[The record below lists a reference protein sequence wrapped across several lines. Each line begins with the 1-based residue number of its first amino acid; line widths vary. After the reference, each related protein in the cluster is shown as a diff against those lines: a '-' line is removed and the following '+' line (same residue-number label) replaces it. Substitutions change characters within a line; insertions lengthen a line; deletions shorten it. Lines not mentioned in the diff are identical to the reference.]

1 VFFQKSF
8 FMKNR
13 NTIFFLLILVMTG
26 VRLDAQQF
34 FFSPVRPGTCNAADG
49 ILTIV
54 PTRGVPPFTY
64 QWSTGATGLS
74 LKNIPKGAY
83 TATLTDATGATVEH
97 THILN
102 SEAFD
107 LYLSDSRPSSFCN
120 ANSGSLTVDPLG
132 GVAPFTYTWST
143 GQTGSTVQGLVA
155 GDYSVTVLDATGC
168 SAEGIFTV
176 ETTPFTYYPQARV
189 QFLDEPDCQNPSNGV
204 LEATMINSNYPPF
217 TYVWSTGATTQTI
230 GSLPEGNYSVTITD
244 ALGCSNAATTTLK
257 KKLTVTGSVVCSGS
271 NTGTAGALL
280 AGATA
285 PVSYVWSN
293 GQTGPGL
300 SNLSSGNYGVTAT
313 DANGCNSSGQTMVSI
328 PVLGLSDY
336 SPKCYA
342 GNNGVGSCWVQY
354 DQGTSYLWDNGST
367 DAWNNT
373 LSQGQ
378 HTITVTTALG
388 CTLTGSLN
396 IAPPVAPPVTINYT
410 TDPADCTNGTGGALH
425 VTITGGVPPYTFY
438 AYGPDNFISSDISS
452 LQNIKGGTY
461 NLYAYTAAPNYCYGY
476 TAANV
481 PDVAGFEPEL
491 VVQDIDCT
499 TGYGSA
505 AVINV
510 TTPGAQYEWNM
521 GATGPALFNL
531 TQGCYSVT
539 VTAGGACVTYFDNI
553 CLQSSDTIQFNS
565 LCAGIATGAL
575 INDLGIVGCTGS
587 TGIPFQLIRT
597 MPSGA
602 LHFTDQNG
610 VYTAQL
616 PNGAFDIEA
625 LNYDPSDIACPPGGF
640 HTVNSVINTTT
651 SGLDFHF
658 YNTTATD
665 HRVRQKALRTAQ
677 PGYPYSLRYE
687 VCNDGATAN
696 AGVMDLAFGNF
707 FGSLA
712 TAAFPRHPGAFT
724 LNSETA
730 GIPDNTANFGFPAI
744 TPGGCEMLQ
753 VDFLTPTS
761 TPVGTE
767 FITRATVSP
776 SSGDPTPDN
785 NVATL
790 FNTVTGSFDPNSVL
804 AFPARNGNPRD
815 GGSIWWNID
824 HTITYQIFFQ
834 NTGNA
839 PADFVMVRDT
849 LDVALNVSTIRN
861 MSASHDVDISLE
873 NDNKVLVFKFPNIGL
888 PDSTSDF
895 AGSIGSVQFDI
906 DLHPGLPPGTE
917 ISKQAAIYFD
927 FNSPVI
933 TNNNLLKI
941 VSNTG
946 TNAATKNALILFPNP
961 AVQYF
966 GFFTDTAAGM
976 RMFNAMGELVSVQQL
991 APGIQQISTEALP
1004 SGVYFVHVEADGKV
1018 QSGKVV
1024 VSH

>member
-1 VFFQKSF
+1 MFLQKIIL
-8 FMKNR
+8 MKNR
-13 NTIFFLLILVMTG
+13 NTIFFLVILVMAG
-26 VRLDAQQF
+26 VRMDAQQF
-34 FFSPVRPGTCNAADG
+34 FFSPVRPGTCNATDG

-74 LKNIPKGAY
+74 LKNVPKGTY
-83 TATLTDATGATVEH
+83 TATLTDATGATAEH

-107 LYLSDSRPSSFCN
+107 LYLSDSKPASFCN
-120 ANSGSLTVDPLG
+120 ANSGALTVDPLG

-143 GQTGSTVQGLVA
+143 GQTGSTVQGLAA
-155 GDYSVTVLDATGC
+155 GDYSVTVVDASGC
-168 SAEGIFTV
+168 SAEGVFTV
-176 ETTPFTYYPQARV
+176 ETTPFTYYPLARIQPV
-189 QFLDEPDCQNPSNGV
+189 DEPDCQNPSNGV
-204 LEATMINSNYPPF
+204 LEAGMINSNYSPF
-217 TYVWSTGATTQTI
+217 TYAWNTGATTQSI
-230 GSLPEGNYSVTITD
+230 SNLPEGNYSVTVTD
-244 ALGCSNAATTTLK
+244 ALGCSNAINYVLK
-257 KKLTVTGSVVCSGS
+257 NKLTLNGSVVCTGG
-271 NTGTAGALL
+271 NTGTASAQL

-300 SNLSSGNYGVTAT
+300 SNLTSGTYGVTAT

-328 PVLGLSDY
+328 PTLVLNDY

-342 GNNGVGSCWVQY
+342 GNTAIASCWVQY

-367 DAWNNT
+367 DSWNTT

-388 CTLTGSLN
+388 CTLTGSIN
-396 IAPPVAPPVTINYT
+396 IAAPLAPPITIAYT
-410 TDPADCTNGTGGALH
+410 ANPADCTSGTGGALNIS
-425 VTITGGVPPYTFY
+425 ITGGIPPYTFY
-438 AYGPDNFISSDISS
+438 AYGPDNFISSDIAS
-452 LQNIKGGTY
+452 LQNIKGGAY
-461 NLYAYTAAPNYCYGY
+461 SLYAYTAQPTSCYSY
-476 TAANV
+476 VSASV
-481 PDVAGFEPEL
+481 PDAGGFEPEL

-505 AVINV
+505 AIINV
-510 TTPGAQYEWNM
+510 TTPGAQYSWNM
-521 GATGPALFNL
+521 GATSPALFNL
-531 TQGCYSVT
+531 TEGCYSAT
-539 VTAGGACVTYFDNI
+539 VTAGGDCIAYFNNI
-553 CLQSSDTIQFNS
+553 CLFASDTIQANS
-565 LCAGIATGAL
+565 ICSGLATGVL
-575 INDLGIVGCTGS
+575 INDLGVAGCSGT

-602 LHFTDQNG
+602 LHFTDENG
-610 VYTAQL
+610 VYNAHM
-616 PNGAFDIEA
+616 PNGTFDIEA
-625 LNYDPSDIACPPGGF
+625 LSYDPADIACPPGGF
-640 HTVNSVINTTT
+640 HTVNSIVGVTT

-658 YNTTATD
+658 YNTNATD

-687 VCNDGATAN
+687 VCNDGSTAN
-696 AGVMDLAFGNF
+696 AGDMDLAYGNF

-724 LNSETA
+724 LNGETS

-753 VDFLTPTS
+753 VDFLTPTV

-785 NVATL
+785 NVSTL
-790 FNTVTGSFDPNSVL
+790 FNTVTGSFDPNIVL

-815 GGSIWWNID
+815 GGSILWNID
-824 HTITYQIFFQ
+824 HTLTYQIFFQ

-849 LDVALNVSTIRN
+849 LDTALNVSTIRN
-861 MSASHDVDISLE
+861 MSTSHDVDISLE
-873 NDNKVLVFKFPNIGL
+873 DDNKVLVFKFPNIGL

-895 AGSIGSVQFDI
+895 AGSIGSIQFDI

-933 TNNNLLKI
+933 TNNNVLKI

-946 TNAATKNALILFPNP
+946 TSAVAKNALILFPNP

-976 RMFNAMGELVSVQQL
+976 RIFNTMGELISVQQL
-991 APGIQQISTEALP
+991 EPGIQQVSTEALP
-1004 SGVYFVHVEADGKV
+1004 DGVYFVQVEANGKM